1 MPPLNTEGTPL
12 AALTRYTG
20 LDEQTFIDLFGAAWT
35 DADGRGSGSLGPNST
50 TRAPGDDIADVSAF
64 LFGTPAQLAFKVGV
78 TATSTVITL
87 GTPDFAW
94 HGHIRI
100 LRMANEIPIAV
111 PIDPEELRPRVAS
124 LLEVRRGTF
133 GFCRYCGSLRAPE
146 DGIPTCHGCM
156 SRRLGVVF

>member
-1 MPPLNTEGTPL
+1 MHGSRR
-12 AALTRYTG
+12 A
-20 LDEQTFIDLFGAAWT
+20 TFIDLFDAEWT
-35 DADGRGSGSLGPNST
+35 DAGRRGFGGLGGT
-50 TRAPGDDIADVSAF
+50 HRPGDDIADVSVF

-124 LLEVRRGTF
+124 LLEIRRGTF
-133 GFCRYCGSLRAPE
+133 GICRYCGSLRAPE
-146 DGIPTCHGCM
+146 DDVPTCHGCV
-156 SRRLGVVF
+156 SQRLSVVCRLRRADETAHGKPIT